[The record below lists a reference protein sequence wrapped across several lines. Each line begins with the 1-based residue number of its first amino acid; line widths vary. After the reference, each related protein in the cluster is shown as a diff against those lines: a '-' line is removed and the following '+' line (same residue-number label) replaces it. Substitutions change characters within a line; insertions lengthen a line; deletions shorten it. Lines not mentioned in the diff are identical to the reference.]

1 MDDFFR
7 FALDERPSWPYCMD
21 MSNNAQDI
29 LLLALAIPAVG
40 YVAYLGWLG
49 YLVGRAERKGY

>member
-1 MDDFFR
+1 
-7 FALDERPSWPYCMD
+7 MD